1 MKPPAALI
9 FMSSHYHN
17 VSSSFIS
24 QTLLRLEL
32 NYDNQNLSYL
42 KPPRGPGVCVCVCM
56 EGGCSWLIILIFSN
70 TSGGFSSRL
79 LSVIILIS

>member
-24 QTLLRLEL
+24 QTLLRLEF

-42 KPPRGPGVCVCVCM
+42 KPPRGPGVCM
-56 EGGCSWLIILIFSN
+56 EGGVV
-70 TSGGFSSRL
+70 G
-79 LSVIILIS
+79 